1 MSGPEVPGYEGLE
14 VLGRGGFATVYRARQ
29 VAVGR
34 DVALKVLDGASTD
47 PRSIE
52 LFTREC
58 TAVGSLSW
66 HPHVVPVY
74 DAGRTPAGLAYL
86 SMELFPDGSLGDRL
100 EREGPLPPAEALR
113 HAADVADALAA
124 AHEIDVLHRDV
135 KPANVL
141 VDRRGRARLADFGIA
156 RVAGA
161 QTTATGAV
169 TGTISYIAPEVLA
182 GGRATAASD
191 VWALGLTL
199 AALLTGRNPLVL
211 DTDDTPFAI
220 IARIVGGPTETV
232 PAGLPE
238 PVAEVISMCTSR
250 DPAARPTAAEAH
262 RLLTALADAADAGAL
277 EVPPDVARTQPS
289 GPPSGSAPA
298 PPPPPPSLAK
308 GPPAPPGFPAPPTSA
323 LRVRS
328 DHTLAEPPPPAP
340 PAGAPSIDATRQ
352 QPPDPPPGSPADR
365 PRRTGLVLA
374 GVALLVVLVAV
385 AAAVVL
391 LGGDDEDPA
400 DDDQASPTT
409 ADLGDLPLVEAG
421 VLTVCA
427 PDARPFSYVEDG
439 EPTGFDVDLL
449 AAMAETMDLGLA
461 LADSDAVFDGPA
473 RGACDVAAGAWTIT
487 SERDE
492 EVDFTAPYLDV
503 DQGLLVRSDSGL
515 DEDSDLGGLTIG
527 VVEGS
532 TGAAFVADELDVGD
546 IVPSRT
552 FDELLAAVAT
562 GEVDAGV
569 HDEPFGEDA
578 AFRDD
583 TFAVAAT
590 YPTGEQLGFVVADDS
605 TALVD
610 ALDAA
615 LAQVR
620 DDGTYEEIRAGYFG
634 G

>member
-86 SMELFPDGSLGDRL
+86 SMELFPGGSLGDRL

-238 PVAEVISMCTSR
+238 PVAEVISMCTAR
-250 DPAARPTAAEAH
+250 DPAVRPTAAEAH
-262 RLLTALADAADAGAL
+262 QLLTALADAADAGAL
-277 EVPPDVARTQPS
+277 EVPPDLVRTQPS
-289 GPPSGSAPA
+289 GPPPPTPPRPA
-298 PPPPPPSLAK
+298 DRPS
-308 GPPAPPGFPAPPTSA
+308 PPGFPAPPTSA
-323 LRVRS
+323 VRVRA
-328 DHTLAEPPPPAP
+328 DHTLAEPPPPPSAPPGAP
-340 PAGAPSIDATRQ
+340 PAGGDTTRPLGPGPS
-352 QPPDPPPGSPADR
+352 PGPSSDR
-365 PRRTGLVLA
+365 PRRTGPVLA
-374 GVALLVVLVAV
+374 GVALLVVLAAI

-391 LGGDDEDPA
+391 LGGDDEPA
-400 DDDQASPTT
+400 GDDQASPTT

-439 EPTGFDVDLL
+439 EATGFDVDLL

-487 SERDE
+487 SERDQ
-492 EVDFTAPYLDV
+492 EVDFTTPYLDV

-515 DEDSDLGGLTIG
+515 DEDTDLGGLTIG

-532 TGAAFVADELDVGD
+532 TGAAFVADQLDVGD
-546 IVPSRT
+546 SVPSST

-562 GEVDAGV
+562 GEVDAAV

-615 LAQVR
+615 LVQVR